1 MATEVGLSATRGG
14 EVIGSETK
22 VSDELTRMPE
32 EPLLGVEKKLIVY
45 SLTLG
50 VALMAVLVWLSYSFF
65 NG

>member
-1 MATEVGLSATRGG
+1 MSATRGG